1 MKRNVDNDMNNFE
14 FYQTNVREN
23 LTNIKACLI
32 KSVKEGEKVLTIFSG
47 LCFVKNNFDFI
58 KKEMKEK
65 LAGLCSIRSSRP
77 RMFCGFKTY
86 CLEVHVLSEDK
97 NILVSRILGLFRDMS
112 LPFEPIH
119 VERNNRKPC

>member
-1 MKRNVDNDMNNFE
+1 MKLNVNYAMNNFE
-14 FYQTNVREN
+14 FYQTDVREN

-32 KSVKEGEKVLTIFSG
+32 KSVNEGEKVLTIFSAF
-47 LCFVKNNFDFI
+47 CFVKNNYDII

-86 CLEVHVLSEDK
+86 GLEVHILSEDK
-97 NILVSRILGLFRDMS
+97 DILVSRILGLFRDLS
-112 LPFEPIH
+112 LPIEPIH
-119 VERNNRKPC
+119 VEQKNRKPC

>member
-1 MKRNVDNDMNNFE
+1 MKLNVNYAMNNFE
-14 FYQTNVREN
+14 FYQTDVREN

-32 KSVKEGEKVLTIFSG
+32 KSVKEGEKGLTIFSA
-47 LCFVKNNFDFI
+47 LCFVKNNYDII

-86 CLEVHVLSEDK
+86 GLEVHILSEDK
-97 NILVSRILGLFRDMS
+97 DILVSRILGLFRDLS

-119 VERNNRKPC
+119 VEQKNRKPC

>member
-1 MKRNVDNDMNNFE
+1 MNNFE

-65 LAGLCSIRSSRP
+65 LDVLRLQDLLLGGACPVRRQEHPCFKNPRP
-77 RMFCGFKTY
+77 VQGYVPAF
-86 CLEVHVLSEDK
+86 
-97 NILVSRILGLFRDMS
+97 
-112 LPFEPIH
+112 
-119 VERNNRKPC
+119 